1 LGRFQAYAIS
11 NHLGAQMKN
20 HRAEAGLW
28 MQRLGMQRLG
38 MQGFLQEGEKGGNH
52 RWAGEKFKQNRKESS
67 EHRIFLFSNEPAS
80 SSNFLSIN
88 FEIFRLLI
96 FTSNL
101 IFHERETSGRL
112 NRKSFK

>member
-20 HRAEAGLW
+20 HRAEAS
-28 MQRLGMQRLG
+28 LGMK
-38 MQGFLQEGEKGGNH
+38 GFLQEGEEGSNH
-52 RWAGEKFKQNRKESS
+52 RWAGEKFKQNRKEGG

-80 SSNFLSIN
+80 SSNFIPVN

-101 IFHERETSGRL
+101 IFYERETSGRL